1 MRLGSELG
9 YEPENHCD
17 PWPRGK
23 WFGLGIVSKEDLKM
37 MKQAMVWLTEVSVA
51 P

>member
-1 MRLGSELG
+1 MRQGSELG
-9 YEPENHCD
+9 YGPEDHV

-23 WFGLGIVSKEDLKM
+23 WFGLGIVSMEDLKM
-37 MKQAMVWLTEVSVA
+37 MKQAMVWLTAVSVA